1 MKLLGRWPEYPKNSM
16 TRPKPGTISVP
27 TISSRPIDTKV
38 TDINFHDSYDR
49 ITTRASLTVLD
60 ITNNFIF
67 PGSTNP
73 HPSSPT
79 PTPQPA
85 STTSVPCNV
94 QFPVPPD
101 PTVVRCGQP
110 SDAMPEQTSF
120 TIRSNYLQPD
130 VRVVGLDKN
139 LVGHGGGHGV
149 TGWSPSSVSGHQQPE
164 SATPPCQSY
173 GHPTCLSAAQ
183 SAFSTLV

>member
-1 MKLLGRWPEYPKNSM
+1 MFGQEIQARVLYLTRTWAFAIHRQKMKLLGRWPEYPKNSM

-49 ITTRASLTVLD
+49 TTTRASLTVLD

-149 TGWSPSSVSGHQQPE
+149 TLIVGQ
-164 SATPPCQSY
+164 
-173 GHPTCLSAAQ
+173 
-183 SAFSTLV
+183 